1 MKIELTYDEYE
12 TFNEVFV
19 AGQIYIGLGGNN
31 PYDARNKK
39 GYKMKKSMFF
49 QEPWLL
55 KKFSGKEQAQILA
68 QYTREEQLIML
79 ARFDLE
85 LQHWKDKNKNS

>member
-19 AGQIYIGLGGNN
+19 AGQIYIGLGENN

-39 GYKMKKSMFF
+39 GYKMKKDQLTVSIIRLIELSM
-49 QEPWLL
+49 
-55 KKFSGKEQAQILA
+55 
-68 QYTREEQLIML
+68 
-79 ARFDLE
+79 
-85 LQHWKDKNKNS
+85 KDKTSFNKLKILKDLNDIAIKNIEEKK